1 MLTALTRTLF
11 IIAAIIAIPFVVAWG
26 LANAKGDRR

>member
-1 MLTALTRTLF
+1 MLTALTRTLS
-11 IIAAIIAIPFVVAWG
+11 IIAIPFVAAWG